1 MERNLS
7 LLRQIKYMYMT
18 HNAIPVYIFQR
29 SSQMV
34 VCNDRYKYIHYSIIY
49 DEEELEETWVV
60 YGGERKRLNVVEVTP
75 YNILWQVDTLD

>member
-1 MERNLS
+1 MEHNLS
-7 LLRQIKYMYMT
+7 LLRQIKYIST
-18 HNAIPVYIFQR
+18 TQNAIPVYIFQR

-34 VCNDRYKYIHYSIIY
+34 VCNDRYEYIHYSIVY
-49 DEEELEETWVV
+49 DEEELEEPWVV